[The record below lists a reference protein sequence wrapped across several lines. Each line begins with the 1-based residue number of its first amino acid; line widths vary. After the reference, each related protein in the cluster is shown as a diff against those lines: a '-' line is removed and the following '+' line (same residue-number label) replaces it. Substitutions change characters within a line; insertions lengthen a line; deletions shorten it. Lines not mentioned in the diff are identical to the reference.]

1 MPDKAIDLL
10 DEACANI
17 RVQLD
22 SRPER
27 IDILE
32 RRKMQLETDIPLDVV
47 LVLRALIVLFIAA
60 PALTRL
66 IWRLKS
72 EGSTSALQFRG
83 WGA

>member
-1 MPDKAIDLL
+1 MFAAFLFG
-10 DEACANI
+10 
-17 RVQLD
+17 
-22 SRPER
+22 
-27 IDILE
+27 ILE
-32 RRKMQLETDIPLDVV
+32 AGGRKMQLETDIPLDVV

-72 EGSTSALQFRG
+72 EGSTSVLQFRG